1 MIDPESSL
9 RLKLL
14 RFPPIVGVIYIH
26 AYESTISYANGTLG
40 RADTNGLTDF
50 IRTLISQGLARIAVP
65 LFFLM
70 SGYLFFASFR
80 WSEQTYTKKV
90 LNRTRS
96 LLVPF
101 LIWNGIGLAVV
112 ALAQAIPATR
122 PYFSG
127 FGSLIADYSAFQY
140 LNALLGLKGYPIAY
154 HFWFIRDLI
163 LLVLLAPVIAVIL
176 RFAFLPFLVTLYIC
190 WVADMWPIMAPGVVG
205 LFFFSAGAFLA
216 IKGTSLFALD
226 RYGRVALVAFV
237 PILLVDTLWHDA
249 WYNVFFHRTGMIV
262 GVVAALYST
271 RLITHSTWLTN
282 GIVRLGG
289 ASFFVYAAHEP
300 FLRIMRML
308 SFHFLPLD
316 GPYTILLIYLLL
328 PLLVIAVLLGCHTV
342 LTSLCPRLLSVM
354 TGGR

>member
-26 AYESTISYANGTLG
+26 AYGTTIPYANGTLG

-70 SGYLFFASFR
+70 AGYLFFANFR
-80 WSEQTYTKKV
+80 WSEQTFKKKV
-90 LNRTRS
+90 LGRTRS
-96 LLVPF
+96 LLIPF
-101 LIWNGIGLAVV
+101 LIWNSIVLAIV
-112 ALAQAIPATR
+112 ALAQAIPATQ

-127 FGSLIADYSAFQY
+127 AGSLIADYSLFQY
-140 LNALLGLKGYPIAY
+140 VNALLGLKGYPIAY

-176 RFAFLPFLVTLYIC
+176 RFAFLPFFLALYIF
-190 WVADMWPIMAPGVVG
+190 WVADLWPIMAPGVVG
-205 LFFFSAGAFLA
+205 LFFFSIGAFCA
-216 IKGTSLFALD
+216 IKGKSLFVLD
-226 RYGRVALVAFV
+226 RFGALALLAFI

-249 WYNVFFHRTGMIV
+249 WYNVFFHRTGLMV

-271 RLITHSTWLTN
+271 RLLAKHTGVTN
-282 GIVRLGG
+282 ALVRLGG

-308 SFHFLPLD
+308 SYRFLPLD
-316 GPYTILLIYLLL
+316 GPYMILLIYLLL
-328 PLLVIAVLLGCHTV
+328 PLLIIAVLLGCHRG
-342 LTSLCPRLLSVM
+342 LSSLCPRLLSVI